1 MVIDGLIGILGI
13 YMGSII
19 QIIMFIDY
27 VSMKI

>member
-1 MVIDGLIGILGI
+1 MVIDRLIGILGI